1 MAPDTEAGTGGEGSP
16 RSDVRRKAIW
26 VVVAV
31 VAALLA
37 WIFGAYVVPR
47 WWAQRLGNFVDG
59 RLTVGSVTGIA
70 LGAVFTLA
78 PLLVLWAGVRF
89 RRTWKRALAFV
100 LAAFLLASP
109 VLVIGTIVWGNGNA
123 AHAGERIL
131 DVDGPGVRG
140 GAVVGVV
147 IGIVAFAG
155 NPLPRRLAGR
165 QQAQGEAVPGR
176 AARSGARRA
185 TATRL
190 VTPRPSF
197 RRARRASLRLP

>member
-1 MAPDTEAGTGGEGSP
+1 MASDAAAGTGGHGSP

-31 VAALLA
+31 VAVLLA

-59 RLTVGSVTGIA
+59 RLTVGSVTGLA
-70 LGAVFTLA
+70 LGAVFTLV
-78 PLLVLWAGVRF
+78 PLLVLWAGIRF
-89 RRTWKRALAFV
+89 RRSWKRALVFV
-100 LAAFLLASP
+100 LAAVLLASP

-155 NPLPRRLAGR
+155 ILYLVVSRGANKRKAKRYRDELRDQEHAA
-165 QQAQGEAVPGR
+165 QQQPG
-176 AARSGARRA
+176 
-185 TATRL
+185 T
-190 VTPRPSF
+190 
-197 RRARRASLRLP
+197 